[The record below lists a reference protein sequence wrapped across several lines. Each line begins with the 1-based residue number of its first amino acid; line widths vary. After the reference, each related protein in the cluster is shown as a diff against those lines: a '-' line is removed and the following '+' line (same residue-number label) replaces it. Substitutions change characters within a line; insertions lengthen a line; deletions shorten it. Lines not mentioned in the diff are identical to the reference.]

1 MQTKLVIS
9 TSGAGRRSVS
19 HRTQTPRNYTQWAF
33 PLTCVMGFGFPPQQG
48 KLLDGTVG
56 CRASSVSSVS
66 ISGPAGGLSR
76 TVNPAQP
83 LLEAV
88 WPIQHVEQAD
98 ACL

>member
-1 MQTKLVIS
+1 MQTELVIS

-19 HRTQTPRNYTQWAF
+19 HRFLRRPADVREGISSTTRLPSIRYGHIR
-33 PLTCVMGFGFPPQQG
+33 P
-48 KLLDGTVG
+48 TVG

-66 ISGPAGGLSR
+66 ISGPAAGLSR
-76 TVNPAQP
+76 TADPAQP

-88 WPIQHVEQAD
+88 WPIQHVEQAE